1 MIHVPERAVSDWN
14 KNFRVLWRQEE
25 NLSKPGPL
33 RVCERKGGRVSMLCE
48 GGRVSMLCEGP
59 LRVRKRKRK
68 RKGEYEHIV
77 KR

>member
-48 GGRVSMLCEGP
+48 GP
-59 LRVRKRKRK
+59 LRVRKRKRR
-68 RKGEYEHIV
+68 RKGE
-77 KR
+77 